1 MHRQIRMRRA
11 RAGAAVKRRFSM
23 EDVLVVIGPGSMGSA
38 IARRVGAGKH
48 ILLAD
53 LREEN
58 ARAAEQALL
67 DAGFEVSTATVD
79 ITDRKSVRALA
90 QKAAG
95 IANVTGLV
103 HAAGASPSMSRP
115 EMIVRVDLYG
125 TAVVL
130 EEFGEVVASKGA
142 AVVIASQAGH
152 RLPALTPEEDAAL
165 ATTPAEALLE
175 LPLLQ
180 AERLGDTL
188 HAYEL
193 SNRGKTLRVRAEAV
207 RWGRRQARVNAISP
221 GIVMTPLSRAELSG
235 PHGDGYRRM
244 IQACP
249 ARRAG
254 TPDEVATVAA
264 LLMGPEGA
272 FITGS
277 DVLMDGGA
285 TAAFFYGGLEL
296 R

>member
-1 MHRQIRMRRA
+1 MAHSNSPV
-11 RAGAAVKRRFSM
+11 VK
-23 EDVLVVIGPGSMGSA
+23 DVLVVIGPGSMGTA
-38 IARRVGAGKH
+38 VARRVGAGKH
-48 ILLAD
+48 ILVAD

-58 ARAAEQALL
+58 AQAAEQMLL
-67 DAGFEVSTATVD
+67 DAGFQVSAATVD
-79 ITDRKSVRALA
+79 ITDPQSVRALA
-90 QKAAG
+90 QEAAG
-95 IANVTGLV
+95 IGAVTGLV

-130 EEFGEVVASKGA
+130 EVFGDVVAPGGA

-152 RLPALTPEEDAAL
+152 RLPALTLEEDKAL
-165 ATTPAEALLE
+165 ATTPAEQLLE

-193 SNRGKTLRVRAEAV
+193 SNRGKALRVRAEAV
-207 RWGRRQARVNAISP
+207 RWGRRQARINAISP
-221 GIVMTPLSRAELSG
+221 GIVMTPLSRSELSG
-235 PHGDGYRRM
+235 PLGDAYRRM
-244 IQACP
+244 IEGCP
-249 ARRAG
+249 AGRAG
-254 TPDEVATVAA
+254 TADEVATVAA

-277 DVLMDGGA
+277 DILMDGGA
-285 TAAFFYGGLEL
+285 TAAFFHGDLDL
-296 R
+296 RRGKPDRR

>member
-1 MHRQIRMRRA
+1 MTDPSETTI
-11 RAGAAVKRRFSM
+11 
-23 EDVLVVIGPGSMGSA
+23 LVIIGPGSMGTA

-48 ILLAD
+48 ILVAD

-58 ARAAEQALL
+58 AQAASQTLL
-67 DAGFEVSTATVD
+67 DAGFQVSTATVD
-79 ITDRKSVRALA
+79 ITDPPSVRALA
-90 QKAAG
+90 EKAAG
-95 IANVTGLV
+95 MGAVTGLV

-115 EMIVRVDLYG
+115 ELVVRVDLYG

-130 EEFGEVVASKGA
+130 EAFGEVVAPGGA

-152 RLPALTPEEDAAL
+152 RLPALTPEEDQAL
-165 ATTPAEALLE
+165 ATTPAEELLG

-180 AERLGDTL
+180 SERLGDTL

-193 SNRGKTLRVRAEAV
+193 SNHGKSLRVQAEAV
-207 RWGRRQARVNAISP
+207 RWGLRRARVNAISP

-244 IQACP
+244 IEGCP
-249 ARRAG
+249 AGRAG
-254 TPDEVATVAA
+254 TADEVATVAA
-264 LLMGPEGA
+264 LLMGPDGA

-277 DVLMDGGA
+277 DILMDGGA
-285 TAAFFYGGLEL
+285 TAAFFHGDLNL

>member
-1 MHRQIRMRRA
+1 
-11 RAGAAVKRRFSM
+11 M
-23 EDVLVVIGPGSMGSA
+23 EDVLVIIGPGSMGTA
-38 IARRVGAGKH
+38 VARRTGAGKH

-58 ARAAEQALL
+58 ARSAAETLL
-67 DAGFEVSTATVD
+67 DAGFQVSTATVD
-79 ITDRKSVRALA
+79 ITDRQSVRALA
-90 QKAAG
+90 QRAAATG
-95 IANVTGLV
+95 EVTGLV

-130 EEFGEVVASKGA
+130 EEFGEVMAPKGA

-152 RLPALTPEEDAAL
+152 RLPALTLEEDEAL
-165 ATTPAEALLE
+165 AMTPAGALLD

-193 SNRGKTLRVRAEAV
+193 SNRGKALRVRAEAV

-221 GIVMTPLSRAELSG
+221 GVVMTPLSRAELSG
-235 PHGDGYRRM
+235 PHGDAYRRM
-244 IQACP
+244 IEGCP
-249 ARRAG
+249 AGRAG
-254 TPDEVATVAA
+254 TADEVATVAA
-264 LLMGPEGA
+264 LLMGPDGA
-272 FITGS
+272 FLTGS
-277 DVLMDGGA
+277 DILMDGGA
-285 TAAFFYGGLEL
+285 TAAFFYGDLEL

>member
-1 MHRQIRMRRA
+1 MN
-11 RAGAAVKRRFSM
+11 
-23 EDVLVVIGPGSMGSA
+23 DVLIIIGPGAMGAA

-48 ILLAD
+48 VLVAD

-58 ARAAEQALL
+58 ARTAEQALL
-67 DAGFEVSTATVD
+67 DAGFRVSTATVD
-79 ITDRKSVRALA
+79 ITEPQSVRALA
-90 QKAAG
+90 ERAATLG
-95 IANVTGLV
+95 PVTGLV

-115 EMIVRVDLYG
+115 ELIVRVDLYG

-130 EEFGEVVASKGA
+130 EEFGEVIAPGGA

-152 RLPALTPEEDAAL
+152 RLPALTPAEDKAL
-165 ATTPAEALLE
+165 ALTPASDLLA

-180 AERLGDTL
+180 PARLGDTL

-193 SNRGKTLRVRAEAV
+193 ANRGKSLRVQAEAV
-207 RWGRRQARVNAISP
+207 RWGRRGARVNAISP

-244 IQACP
+244 IEACP

-254 TPDEVATVAA
+254 TADEVATVAA
-264 LLMGPEGA
+264 LLMGPDGG
-272 FITGS
+272 FLSGS
-277 DVLMDGGA
+277 DILMDGGS
-285 TAAFFYGGLEL
+285 TAAFLFGDLDL
-296 R
+296 RQRTQPS

>member
-1 MHRQIRMRRA
+1 
-11 RAGAAVKRRFSM
+11 M

-67 DAGFEVSTATVD
+67 DAGFEASTATVD
-79 ITDRKSVRALA
+79 ITDRQSVQALA

-130 EEFGEVVASKGA
+130 EEFGEVMAPQGA

-152 RLPALTPEEDAAL
+152 RLPALTPEEDEAL

-188 HAYEL
+188 RAYEL
-193 SNRGKTLRVRAEAV
+193 SNRGKALRVRAEAV

-244 IQACP
+244 IQGCP
-249 ARRAG
+249 AGRAG

-285 TAAFFYGGLEL
+285 TAAYFYGGLEL

>member
-1 MHRQIRMRRA
+1 MN
-11 RAGAAVKRRFSM
+11 
-23 EDVLVVIGPGSMGSA
+23 ETLVIIGPGSMGTA

-48 ILLAD
+48 ILVAD

-58 ARAAEQALL
+58 AHAAEQALL
-67 DAGFEVSTATVD
+67 DAGLQVSTATVD
-79 ITDRKSVRALA
+79 ITDPPSVRALA
-90 QKAAG
+90 ERAAG
-95 IANVTGLV
+95 MGAVTGLV

-115 EMIVRVDLYG
+115 ELVVRVDLYG

-130 EEFGEVVASKGA
+130 EAFGKVVAPGGA

-152 RLPALTPEEDAAL
+152 RLPALTLEEDKAL
-165 ATTPAEALLE
+165 ATTPAEELLD

-180 AERLGDTL
+180 SERLGDAL

-193 SNRGKTLRVRAEAV
+193 SNRGKALRVRAEAV

-221 GIVMTPLSRAELSG
+221 GIVMTPLSRAELTG

-244 IQACP
+244 IERCP
-249 ARRAG
+249 AGRAG
-254 TPDEVATVAA
+254 TADEVATVAA

-277 DVLMDGGA
+277 DILMDGGA
-285 TAAFFYGGLEL
+285 TAAFFHGDVNL